1 MPLFPSLGIEKLH
14 IYIYIYIY
22 KDIYKDFFNLALHI
36 FFGYVNLSRKWKV
49 VQKLF
54 YFDVHLLLYVA
65 RVEIF
70 CWEFFDQCYTINML
84 VHRTVNF
91 LWLVMFSE
99 TGFFFSISRKMR
111 VIRSDCTL
119 DWTWNWRRVLPCNG
133 LQSELHRQGMCRDAL
148 YNWRSWHKLNWGQNR
163 GMINGSLQAGHN

>member
-70 CWEFFDQCYTINML
+70 C
-84 VHRTVNF
+84 
-91 LWLVMFSE
+91 
-99 TGFFFSISRKMR
+99 
-111 VIRSDCTL
+111 
-119 DWTWNWRRVLPCNG
+119 
-133 LQSELHRQGMCRDAL
+133 
-148 YNWRSWHKLNWGQNR
+148 
-163 GMINGSLQAGHN
+163 